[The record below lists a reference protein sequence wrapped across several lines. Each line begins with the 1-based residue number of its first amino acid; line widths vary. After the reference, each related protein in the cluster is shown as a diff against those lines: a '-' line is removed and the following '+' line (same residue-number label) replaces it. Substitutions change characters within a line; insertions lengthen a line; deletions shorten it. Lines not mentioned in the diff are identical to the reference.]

1 MKKEK
6 VITVMTYEQWE
17 EQFKKNLR
25 RYYKRKLKDI
35 VDGIIMAALLL
46 MFFGGMVAYWIIFG
60 Y

>member
-1 MKKEK
+1 MNNKK
-6 VITVMTYEQWE
+6 VTVMSYEQWE

-35 VDGIIMAALLL
+35 VDGLTLAVLLFLLL
-46 MFFGGMVAYWIIFG
+46 GGMIAHWIVFG

>member
-1 MKKEK
+1 MS
-6 VITVMTYEQWE
+6 YEQWE

-35 VDGIIMAALLL
+35 VDGLTLAVLLFLLL
-46 MFFGGMVAYWIIFG
+46 GGMIVHWIVFG

>member
-1 MKKEK
+1 MNNKK
-6 VITVMTYEQWE
+6 VTVMSYEQWE

-35 VDGIIMAALLL
+35 VDGLTLAVLLFLLL
-46 MFFGGMVAYWIIFG
+46 GGMIVHWIVFG